1 MISPYLLMYTA
12 LKLFLWKAL
21 FILFLL
27 FLLALLLRILAE
39 FLRLQ
44 KEAWDRDEEQRR
56 EKAKQLKQEQL
67 RKISV
72 IRERGGLLAK
82 ELERLTE
89 IPRTTLEVLYLA
101 SKQEDIHFDLAVE
114 QKEEVVPYPT
124 ARMELVQVMDVSEL
138 TSLSPDQLALDD
150 DSFYMRLATQE
161 LMRPQYSEVYVT
173 TRKRLYVLLDVSP
186 SMFGSSALMSDGNV
200 RDTWARGLVAS
211 LLQDAADGNA
221 EYFFRQF
228 ADETFCQYSARNQEE
243 AEVLLSRI
251 ANKPEQANG
260 TNIGKA
266 LLTAVKDI
274 RSQPLDATYVSH
286 VLLITDGD
294 DQSGLT
300 RKDIVKALGK
310 KIKLHVVLVGTKWTE
325 KHPLAPYVI
334 ANY

>member
-1 MISPYLLMYTA
+1 MISPHLLMFTA
-12 LKLFLWKAL
+12 LKLFLWKA
-21 FILFLL
+21 FFFLV
-27 FLLALLLRILAE
+27 LLALLWWLFRMLAQL
-39 FLRLQ
+39 LRLQ
-44 KEAWDRDEEQRR
+44 QEAWKQDEVRR
-56 EKAKQLKQEQL
+56 QNEAERLRQEYL
-67 RKISV
+67 RKMSS

-82 ELERLTE
+82 ELDRLTE

-114 QKEEVVPYPT
+114 QKEEIVPYP
-124 ARMELVQVMDVSEL
+124 AAKMEMVQVMDVSEL

-150 DSFYMRLATQE
+150 DSFYMRLATQT

-173 TRKRLYVLLDVSP
+173 TRKRLYVLLDISP
-186 SMFGSSALMSDGNV
+186 SMFGPKGIMSDGNE
-200 RDTWARGLVAS
+200 RDTWARGLVVS

-228 ADETFCQYSARNQEE
+228 ADETYRQYSARNEEE
-243 AEVLLSRI
+243 AEALLSRI
-251 ANKPEQANG
+251 ANKPEQASG

-266 LLTAVKDI
+266 LLVAVKDI
-274 RSQPLDATYVSH
+274 RSQPLDPTYVSH

-294 DQSGLT
+294 DQRGLK
-300 RKDIVKALGK
+300 RADIVKALGK